1 MKTSFIL
8 LSLFFSIASFAQE
21 MTCLDKLLP
30 FNRYSGLHQVT
41 KDEWSDS
48 RDVFDA
54 ETAKNVM
61 TFLTNS
67 KLLCRQGEVVI
78 KVQAECSTTVPDL
91 AQSYSCFIFT
101 NVGYFVITRD
111 NSRNFNFIFSKDK
124 RFSDNL

>member
-8 LSLFFSIASFAQE
+8 LSLFFALTSFAQE

-30 FNRYSGLHQVT
+30 FNRYSGLHQIT

-48 RDVFDA
+48 RDVFDV

-78 KVQAECSTTVPDL
+78 KVQPECSTTIADL
-91 AQSYSCFIFT
+91 TQSYSCFIFT

-111 NSRNFNFIFSKDK
+111 NARNFNFIFSKDK
-124 RFSDNL
+124 RFSEL